1 MSRKEIEKL
10 YGKDIL
16 RLHSV
21 AAIENLIRRRRDNN
35 LSVDK
40 IIIKEKLIELKK
52 YSQINHCRMTLE
64 RYTIVY
70 DYYAKREYKKY
81 IKKKCSEWC
90 STKYNHDTNSLNHFK
105 RKYGDNELAV
115 QKYKEYHKNK
125 NNNVRI
131 EYYLQKGMTYE
142 EACKARAERQH
153 TFSLEKCQKKYGKQ
167 KGKEIWEARQQKW
180 LNTLNSKSD
189 EEINDINRKKTDW
202 LRDKVKLNK
211 SLEKRKANLEKLKKE
226 NPELYKDKL
235 KKAQKKRKANLEK
248 LKKENPELY
257 FQKFFR
263 IMPIMPEAEKIE
275 GHLYYLHIYND
286 KVSYYK
292 IGITKFS
299 NIKYRWNINKFK
311 ENRFN
316 FDVVFFKTCCNY
328 KDAYIHEQNILHK
341 FSKFRIY
348 VDYDFFRSS
357 EVFNRDIFEGK
368 YDEINI

>member
-10 YGKDIL
+10 YGKDIF
-16 RLHSV
+16 RFHSV
-21 AAIENLIRRRRDNN
+21 GAIENLIRRRLDNN

-40 IIIKEKLIELKK
+40 IIIKQKLIELKK

-64 RYTIVY
+64 RYTIMY

-81 IKKKCSEWC
+81 NKKKTSEFIK
-90 STKYNHDTNSLNHFK
+90 TIYNHDTKSLNHFK
-105 RKYGDNELAV
+105 LKYGDNELAV
-115 QKYKEYHKNK
+115 QKYKENCKNMIT
-125 NNNVRI
+125 NTRI
-131 EYYLQKGMTYE
+131 ECYLQKGMSYE
-142 EACKARAERQH
+142 EARKALSKRQC

-180 LNTLNSKSD
+180 LNTLNSKSK
-189 EEINDINRKKTDW
+189 EEIDDINRRKTAWLKDKDKLKKY
-202 LRDKVKLNK
+202 
-211 SLEKRKANLEKLKKE
+211 LEKRKA
-226 NPELYKDKL
+226 Y
-235 KKAQKKRKANLEK
+235 LEK

-257 FQKFFR
+257 FKKFFR
-263 IMPIMPEAEKIE
+263 IFPNMPEAEKIE

-299 NIKYRWNINKFK
+299 DIKYRWNINKFK
-311 ENRFN
+311 ENHFN
-316 FDVVFFKTCCNY
+316 FDVVFFKKCCNY

-348 VDYDFFRSS
+348 VDHGFFKSS

>member
-226 NPELYKDKL
+226 NPELY
-235 KKAQKKRKANLEK
+235 
-248 LKKENPELY
+248 

>member
-1 MSRKEIEKL
+1 MSKKEIEKL
-10 YGKDIL
+10 YGKDIF
-16 RLHSV
+16 RFHSV
-21 AAIENLIRRRRDNN
+21 GAIENLIRRRQDNN

-52 YSQINHCRMTLE
+52 YSQINQCRMTLE
-64 RYTIVY
+64 RYTIMY

-81 IKKKCSEWC
+81 NKKKTSEFIK
-90 STKYNHDTNSLNHFK
+90 TIYNHDTKSLNHFK
-105 RKYGDNELAV
+105 LKYGDNELAV
-115 QKYKEYHKNK
+115 QKYKENCKNMIT
-125 NNNVRI
+125 NTRI
-131 EYYLQKGMTYE
+131 ECYLQKGMSYE
-142 EACKARAERQH
+142 EARKALSKRQC

-180 LNTLNSKSD
+180 LNTLNSKSK
-189 EEINDINRKKTDW
+189 EEIDDINKRKTAW
-202 LRDKVKLNK
+202 LKDKDKLK
-211 SLEKRKANLEKLKKE
+211 KHLEKRKA
-226 NPELYKDKL
+226 Y
-235 KKAQKKRKANLEK
+235 LEK

-257 FQKFFR
+257 FKKFFR
-263 IMPIMPEAEKIE
+263 ILPTMPEAEKIE

-299 NIKYRWNINKFK
+299 DIRYRWNINKFK
-311 ENRFN
+311 ENHFN
-316 FDVVFFKTCCNY
+316 FDVVFFKKCCNY

-341 FSKFRIY
+341 FSKLRIY
-348 VDYDFFRSS
+348 VDHGFFKSS

>member
-1 MSRKEIEKL
+1 MSKKEIEKL
-10 YGKDIL
+10 YCKDIF
-16 RLHSV
+16 RFHSV
-21 AAIENLIRRRRDNN
+21 AAIENLIKRRRDNN

-40 IIIKEKLIELKK
+40 IIIKQKLIELKK

-64 RYTIVY
+64 RYTILY
-70 DYYAKREYKKY
+70 DYYGQREYKKY
-81 IKKKCSEWC
+81 VKKKCSEWC

-142 EACKARAERQH
+142 EARKALSKRQN

-180 LNTLNSKSD
+180 QNTLNSKSK
-189 EEINDINRKKTDW
+189 EEIDDINRRKCEWMK
-202 LRDKVKLNK
+202 DKAKLA
-211 SLEKRKANLEKLKKE
+211 KAIEHNRATREKLKKE
-226 NPELYKDKL
+226 NPELYHQRFHGTWPL
-235 KKAQKKRKANLEK
+235 SS
-248 LKKENPELY
+248 
-257 FQKFFR
+257 
-263 IMPIMPEAEKIE
+263 EAEKLE

-286 KVSYYK
+286 NVSYYK

-299 NIKYRWNINKFK
+299 DIKYRWNINKFK
-311 ENRFN
+311 ENHFN
-316 FDVVFFKTCCNY
+316 FDVVFFKKCYNY
-328 KDAYIHEQNILHK
+328 KDAYVHEQNILHEFRK
-341 FSKFRIY
+341 YRIY

-368 YDEINI
+368 YNEINI